1 MPSARPAVLL
11 RGSEGDRK
19 SRWWAQDWRTWI
31 YTPHSLFAL
40 RRTSPDP
47 DATMPVLAPHCLR
60 RLPSARL
67 RGPTSALLIHSLL
80 LSQVFTCDAFSMN
93 MPPSA
98 PPKDTPGSWRS
109 RFFPMAEAPPP
120 RRPGYKALPVT
131 TPLTTGALP
140 PAPPPPT
147 DSSTTLPS
155 CMPRVMA
162 DAALKQLSDPDSWE
176 RCAAM
181 RHLSNLPAEKRADH
195 MDAFVLRLD
204 DADDSVRRM
213 ALRVLSADELEAHV
227 QNLLTNSSSVHP
239 SLTVQRA
246 AVQKLYE
253 WLDECDG
260 EPSSSALRESL
271 AQRVWPIRTVWAVPV
286 LVGLLSDRDS
296 EVRCSAMKALT
307 KLPSKCRSLV
317 LVEQASTI
325 VQRVDDPDG
334 AVRFAAK
341 GALNLLPDETLAEY
355 REELLC
361 MLDDSQSAGFPD
373 SYLSS
378 ILSAQPTNYAEAI
391 VERLDLTAGRT
402 GRYERRG
409 ALSAMSKWPADE
421 LAKYSEPLLRQLD
434 CSDDYAQQ
442 LAIELLGNLPGNPN
456 PASPSVSPSPSLPL
470 TARNR
475 NPNPPL
481 DLTLALNSYITLT
494 LTLTL

>member
-1 MPSARPAVLL
+1 
-11 RGSEGDRK
+11 
-19 SRWWAQDWRTWI
+19 
-31 YTPHSLFAL
+31 
-40 RRTSPDP
+40 
-47 DATMPVLAPHCLR
+47 
-60 RLPSARL
+60 
-67 RGPTSALLIHSLL
+67 
-80 LSQVFTCDAFSMN
+80 
-93 MPPSA
+93 
-98 PPKDTPGSWRS
+98 
-109 RFFPMAEAPPP
+109 
-120 RRPGYKALPVT
+120 
-131 TPLTTGALP
+131 
-140 PAPPPPT
+140 
-147 DSSTTLPS
+147 
-155 CMPRVMA
+155 MPRVMA

-181 RHLSNLPAEKRADH
+181 RHLSDLPAEKRADH

-253 WLDECDG
+253 WLDECDAG
-260 EPSSSALRESL
+260 WPIEVSSALRESL

-434 CSDDYAQQ
+434 CPDDYAQQ
-442 LAIELLGNLPGNPN
+442 LAIELLGNLPGNP
-456 PASPSVSPSPSLPL
+456 
-470 TARNR
+470 R
-475 NPNPPL
+475 
-481 DLTLALNSYITLT
+481 TLT
-494 LTLTL
+494 LTVPHPLCASHP